1 MDGPSLSD
9 VLLRPMTGVT
19 RVELEHVRNEQFRP
33 MAILEYA
40 LGVTCLLCALPL
52 LVLLFLFSDTDLELP
67 SIRTRFYRRWHE
79 LRVTLR
85 NAEGQP
91 LTGVA
96 FVPPDPATGKS
107 MVAAILA
114 AATREQVVVI
124 ESITCGGQR
133 EIAETW
139 YGGRPLLAHPEEV
152 DEARASHVLA
162 EHDVTV
168 ERNPDNVLVYEE
180 ARPVSRAQRVFGSLL
195 FVACLPLLLLLAYS
209 PDGRRKLR
217 HAWADVRGKGPPM
230 RTVVEV
236 RAECIRAYHARGEER
251 WDDEVIDGA
260 ELLGITFS
268 PSLGFDADVTR
279 SPASLRLI
287 GRRQTATLPLKRAMK
302 AERALRDL
310 LVAATLRL
318 RSANPSLGLA
328 ALGAS
333 TTRCP
338 FCGASYEMRSGSRC
352 PSCGAHAGQTP

>member
-1 MDGPSLSD
+1 
-9 VLLRPMTGVT
+9 
-19 RVELEHVRNEQFRP
+19 
-33 MAILEYA
+33 
-40 LGVTCLLCALPL
+40 
-52 LVLLFLFSDTDLELP
+52 
-67 SIRTRFYRRWHE
+67 
-79 LRVTLR
+79 
-85 NAEGQP
+85 
-91 LTGVA
+91 
-96 FVPPDPATGKS
+96 
-107 MVAAILA
+107 
-114 AATREQVVVI
+114 
-124 ESITCGGQR
+124 
-133 EIAETW
+133 
-139 YGGRPLLAHPEEV
+139 
-152 DEARASHVLA
+152 
-162 EHDVTV
+162 
-168 ERNPDNVLVYEE
+168 
-180 ARPVSRAQRVFGSLL
+180 
-195 FVACLPLLLLLAYS
+195 
-209 PDGRRKLR
+209 
-217 HAWADVRGKGPPM
+217 M

-236 RAECIRAYHARGEER
+236 RRRVHLRLPRLRRRAL
-251 WDDEVIDGA
+251 DDEVIDGA